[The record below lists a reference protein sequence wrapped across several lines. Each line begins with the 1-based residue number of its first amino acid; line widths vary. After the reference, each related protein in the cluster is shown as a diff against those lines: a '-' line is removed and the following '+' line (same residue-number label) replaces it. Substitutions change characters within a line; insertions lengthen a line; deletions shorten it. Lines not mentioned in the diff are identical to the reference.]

1 MKKLF
6 AVLLSLS
13 IVFLFGCSANN
24 STENNYVGDW
34 NYKGVVDNNNYEISL
49 DLESNS
55 NFSMEV
61 EESNAVEKVDSELQ
75 GTYVTD
81 GDIITLSIITVK
93 DENGYFNNEV
103 VQNGQI
109 ELKYS
114 QTEDTLT
121 LDNANST
128 ILFLPGELVLNRD

>member
-93 DENGYFNNEV
+93 DENGYFDNEV